1 MVYLYNGLLA
11 TKRNEIMLFAATWM
25 DPEIIMLSDVS
36 QTDKYYISLINRI
49 FIQNL

>member
-1 MVYLYNGLLA
+1 MVYLYNGQLA
-11 TKRNEIMLFAATWM
+11 TKRDEIMPFAATWT

-49 FIQNL
+49 FI

>member
-1 MVYLYNGLLA
+1 MVYLYNGRLA
-11 TKRNEIMLFAATWM
+11 TKRDEIMPFAATWT

-49 FIQNL
+49 FI